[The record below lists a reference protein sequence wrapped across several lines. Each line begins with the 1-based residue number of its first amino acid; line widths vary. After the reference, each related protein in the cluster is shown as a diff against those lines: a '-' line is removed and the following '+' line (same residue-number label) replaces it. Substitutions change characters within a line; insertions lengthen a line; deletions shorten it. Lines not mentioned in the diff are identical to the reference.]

1 MNKKLFG
8 ILTITIFILG
18 ISLAQPVIAEA
29 EEENLKFQG
38 IGFIRIDSSNYEI
51 KGFVIV
57 GNNAGEILF
66 FKPINIKYDGT
77 PILVT
82 HPLPFLFTV
91 KYKLAK

>member
-18 ISLAQPVIAEA
+18 ISLTQTAIAEA
-29 EEENLKFQG
+29 EEENIKFQG
-38 IGFIRIDSSNYEI
+38 IGFIRIDSSKFEI

-57 GNNAGEILF
+57 GNNAGEVLF

-77 PILVT
+77 PIFVT
-82 HPLPFLFTV
+82 NPVPFLFTI
-91 KYKLAK
+91 KYKPAE